1 VRRAA
6 TIAIGIV
13 AVLASSC
20 GEAAMPPR
28 LATTL
33 ENRVA
38 TIRGLAEDG
47 RPGLAIAAT
56 RDLMSLVTDRLH
68 AGKIDDSKAVEIL
81 EAARALVDDLEL
93 MARPAAES
101 PSPSAIPSEEDEGGD
116 GDKGKGKG
124 KGKGHDEEGD
134 GNEGQ
139 GNDED

>member
-1 VRRAA
+1 VRRA
-6 TIAIGIV
+6 TIAIGMV
-13 AVLASSC
+13 AILASSC
-20 GEAAMPPR
+20 GEAAIPPR

-33 ENRVA
+33 EHRVA

-56 RDLMSLVTDRLH
+56 RNLMSLVTDRLH

-81 EAARALVDDLEL
+81 EAARALVDDLEQ
-93 MARPAAES
+93 MARPGADA

-116 GDKGKGKG
+116 GDEG
-124 KGKGHDEEGD
+124 KGKGHDEDGD
-134 GNEGQ
+134 GNEGH